1 MRTRVERLWL
11 PRLQALKRAASST
24 RVDRRERALVGYV
37 TAAHALNHAYILI
50 IPLFLTTWIR
60 EFDADLF
67 VLGLIAATA
76 YALYGAGSVPF
87 GYLADRIG
95 SKPLINLYLA
105 GAVAALLFVALSQT
119 LLQLAVALAL
129 LGLFLSPHHPA
140 GTALI
145 TREVRQQGRGFGYH
159 GMGGSLGVAL
169 GPLIAALLLLTLE
182 WRAIIALFSLPALVV
197 LLAMIFGA
205 PAEEAR
211 REPASLA
218 QMRGVFLTRGFLLVL
233 LVYVFAGVAYWG
245 ALTFL
250 PAYLDSLGLPP
261 LNVGGGVLTAGLYL
275 FPAVLA
281 LGAAGQVAGG
291 YLADR
296 PGVEIT
302 LAMASVVV
310 GGLLILLA
318 IPAAGA
324 VVGIAFAFGFLL
336 FALEPLQNLLVSR
349 RAPPNLRGLAY
360 GLVFLAVFGIGAT
373 GAALGGYIG
382 SVADL
387 GLIFPI
393 LAVFMLASGAA
404 VFLLVPRSRRR
415 VSA

>member
-1 MRTRVERLWL
+1 M
-11 PRLQALKRAASST
+11 
-24 RVDRRERALVGYV
+24 VGYV

-50 IPLFLTTWIR
+50 IPLFLTTWIE

-95 SKPLINLYLA
+95 SKALINLYLL
-105 GAVAALLFVALSQT
+105 GAMAALVFIALSQT
-119 LLQLAVALAL
+119 LVQLALALAL

-159 GMGGSLGVAL
+159 GMGGSIGVAL
-169 GPLIAALLLLTLE
+169 GPLIAALLLLFLE
-182 WRAIIALFSLPALVV
+182 WRSILALFAIPALVV
-197 LLAMIFGA
+197 LVGMVVGA
-205 PAEEAR
+205 PSEEAP
-211 REPASLA
+211 REPTNLA
-218 QMRGVFLTRGFLLVL
+218 QMKGVFLTRGFFLVL
-233 LVYVFAGVAYWG
+233 LLYVFAGVAYWG

-261 LNVGGGVLTAGLYL
+261 LGIGGRPLTAGLYI
-275 FPAVLA
+275 FPAILA

-296 PGVEIT
+296 PRVEAT
-302 LAMASVVV
+302 LAMASVLVA
-310 GGLLILLA
+310 GLLILLA
-318 IPAAGA
+318 IPAAG
-324 VVGIAFAFGFLL
+324 VVVVIAFAFGFLL
-336 FALEPLQNLLVSR
+336 FALEPLQNVLVSR

-360 GLVFLAVFGIGAT
+360 GLVFLAVFGIGAG

-387 GLIFPI
+387 ALIFPL
-393 LAVFMLASGAA
+393 LAVFMAASGGAA
-404 VFLLVPRSRRR
+404 LLLRPGSRAR

>member
-1 MRTRVERLWL
+1 M
-11 PRLQALKRAASST
+11 
-24 RVDRRERALVGYV
+24 DRRERALIGYI

-60 EFDADLF
+60 EFDSNLF
-67 VLGLIAATA
+67 ELGLIAALA

-87 GYLADRIG
+87 GYLSDRLG
-95 SKPLINLYLA
+95 SKALIHVYLA

-119 LLQLAVALAL
+119 LLQLAFALAL

-145 TREVRQQGRGFGYH
+145 TREIRQQGRGFGYH

-169 GPLIAALLLLTLE
+169 GPLVAAVLLLSLE
-182 WRAIIALFSLPALVV
+182 WRAIIALFALPAVAV
-197 LLAMIFGA
+197 LIGMVARA
-205 PAEEAR
+205 PSEQAP
-211 REPASLA
+211 RERTSLA
-218 QMRGVFLTRGFLLVL
+218 QMRGVFLTRGFFLVL
-233 LVYVFAGVAYWG
+233 LVYIFAGVAYWG

-250 PAYLDSLGLPP
+250 PAYLDDLGLPA
-261 LNVGGGVLTAGLYL
+261 LEIGGRALTAGLYL
-275 FPAVLA
+275 FPAILA

-296 PGVEIT
+296 PHVELT
-302 LAMASVVV
+302 LAAASFLV
-310 GGLLILLA
+310 GVLLVLLA
-318 IPAAGA
+318 LPFVGA
-324 VVGIAFAFGFLL
+324 VVALAFVFGFLL
-336 FALEPLQNLLVSR
+336 FGLEPMQNLLVSH

-360 GLVFLAVFGIGAT
+360 GLVFLAVFGVGSI

-387 GLIFPI
+387 AVIFPF
-393 LAVFMLASGAA
+393 LAVFMAASG
-404 VFLLVPRSRRR
+404 VGVLLLTLLPREP

>member
-1 MRTRVERLWL
+1 M
-11 PRLQALKRAASST
+11 
-24 RVDRRERALVGYV
+24 DRRERALIGYV

-50 IPLFLTTWIR
+50 IPLFLTTWIE
-60 EFDADLF
+60 EFNADLF
-67 VLGLIAATA
+67 VLGLIAAAA

-87 GYLADRIG
+87 GYLADRVG
-95 SKPLINLYLA
+95 SKALINLYLL
-105 GAVAALLFVALSQT
+105 GAMAALILISLAQT
-119 LLQLAVALAL
+119 LVQLAVALAL

-140 GTALI
+140 ATALI

-169 GPLIAALLLLTLE
+169 GPLVAALLLLSLD
-182 WRAIIALFSLPALVV
+182 WRTILALFAIPALVV
-197 LLAMIFGA
+197 LVGMVFGA
-205 PAEEAR
+205 PSEEAP
-211 REPASLA
+211 REPTNLA
-218 QMRGVFLTRGFLLVL
+218 QMKGVFLTRGFFLVL
-233 LVYVFAGVAYWG
+233 LLYVFAGVAYWG

-250 PAYLDSLGLPP
+250 PAYLDSLGLPS
-261 LNVGGGVLTAGLYL
+261 LGVGARPLTAGLYL

-281 LGAAGQVAGG
+281 VGAAGQVAGG

-296 PGVEIT
+296 PRVETT
-302 LAMASVVV
+302 LAMASVLVA
-310 GGLLILLA
+310 GLLILLA
-318 IPAAGA
+318 IPSAGA
-324 VVGIAFAFGFLL
+324 VVVIAFAFGFLL

-360 GLVFLAVFGIGAT
+360 GLVFLAVFGIGSA

-387 GLIFPI
+387 ALIFPL
-393 LAVFMLASGAA
+393 LAVFMAASGAA
-404 VFLLVPRSRRR
+404 ALLLRPGSRAR